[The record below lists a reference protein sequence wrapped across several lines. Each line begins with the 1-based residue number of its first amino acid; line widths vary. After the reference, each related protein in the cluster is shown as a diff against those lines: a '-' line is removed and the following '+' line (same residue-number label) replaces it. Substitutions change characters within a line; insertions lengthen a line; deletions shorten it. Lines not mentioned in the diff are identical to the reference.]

1 MSVTNIDNIIDKL
14 PDISAAS
21 DLFVCK
27 PCNKT
32 FTRISGLTGHI
43 QTKSH
48 IDKVKATKLQ
58 QTDSNII
65 SNAILDEPPED
76 TKSNDEPELTDS
88 DEEDSV
94 VPNQVYPALVQ
105 KRALAL
111 YKKQMAE
118 RRLQRQQL
126 GQTDEQ
132 NTSATTTINVT
143 PSELPSSKSEYI
155 CGGCSKHYAN
165 KSNLNRHEKKCTEAI
180 ELKEELFAKHKNSS
194 RKPRATQAAKPLG
207 NITININI
215 DNSINNNT
223 NNTVNMWN
231 QLNMNPFGFEDIS
244 ILKNKQVI
252 DKIHGR
258 GMNAFDE
265 LLTQIY
271 SLPSNRNV
279 AITNQRKNL
288 AKYINSNG
296 EVRITDQESLLNDLV
311 MNHVDIL
318 DEFLAKTVKEI
329 DPRYKRTIDKLMEQH
344 ELEDNPNI
352 TRYIG
357 FAYFLMLNI
366 TEDSLKNIVKFKKT
380 VDDYIS
386 KALPNESISNNGE
399 TATTSSTNTSSTLPI
414 NNPKIAGMFKLP
426 PSIRRINP

>member
-1 MSVTNIDNIIDKL
+1 MSATATNIDNIIDQL
-14 PDISAAS
+14 QDINKP

-27 PCNKT
+27 TCDKK

-43 QTKSH
+43 QTKNH
-48 IDKVKATKLQ
+48 IDKVKAKNLQ
-58 QTDSNII
+58 KPEDNII
-65 SNAILDEPPED
+65 NGDVMDEPLED
-76 TKSNDEPELTDS
+76 TILNDKPELTDS

-132 NTSATTTINVT
+132 NTNATTTINVT
-143 PSELPSSKSEYI
+143 PSESPSSKSEYI

-165 KSNLNRHEKKCTEAI
+165 KSNLNRHEKKCPEAI

-194 RKPRATQAAKPLG
+194 RKPRAACAAKPLG

-215 DNSINNNT
+215 DNSTNNNT

-244 ILKNKQVI
+244 ILKNKHVI

-296 EVRITDQESLLNDLV
+296 EVRITDQEQLLNDLV

-352 TRYIG
+352 ARYIG

-366 TEDSLKNIVKFKKT
+366 TEDSLKNIGKFKKT
-380 VDDYIS
+380 VDEYIS
-386 KALPNESISNNGE
+386 KALPTTDSVGDGASVD
-399 TATTSSTNTSSTLPI
+399 TANSTLPI

-426 PSIRRINP
+426 PSIRRTNP